1 VCKLSFAIVA
11 LNRIYYGIKVFLTP
25 VVVVPFIFIFSSLDR
40 ECAAGGEEEM
50 KTFPLVVRAWLF
62 TAEGRRKCKQKEGE
76 NNVSRRKEKMCRVSR
91 ELRRKTVTNEP
102 SRERG
107 FLE

>member
-40 ECAAGGEEEM
+40 ECAAGRG
-50 KTFPLVVRAWLF
+50 
-62 TAEGRRKCKQKEGE
+62 GNE
-76 NNVSRRKEKMCRVSR
+76 NVPSGGARVAFYSRRKEKM
-91 ELRRKTVTNEP
+91 
-102 SRERG
+102 
-107 FLE
+107 